1 MANKISNFVFLILL
15 FLLQSCSGGKIGN
28 FLESSF
34 NNNSNKISQNKIS
47 QNKISQNKISQKDIN
62 KKLKSNLTSKEKK
75 LVKKKDKLTKIKI
88 NNDIKI
94 PKIANSSSINADD
107 IQTVKNRN
115 QINSPKSYRVFVIL
129 KKVDPSF
136 PTENFSKALRNGD
149 INFEIEKIEL
159 MPELNKNKK

>member
-34 NNNSNKISQNKIS
+34 KNNNSNKISQNDFDEKSKIS
-47 QNKISQNKISQKDIN
+47 ITYKD
-62 KKLKSNLTSKEKK
+62 KK
-75 LVKKKDKLTKIKI
+75 LVEKKEKNTKIKLDESI
-88 NNDIKI
+88 KPLNIVNSFSLNTNNENTIKKRNKNYN
-94 PKIANSSSINADD
+94 PK
-107 IQTVKNRN
+107 T
-115 QINSPKSYRVFVIL
+115 YRVFVIL

-136 PTENFSKALRNGD
+136 PTENFSKVLRNGD

-159 MPELNKNKK
+159 IPEPNQNKKSM

>member
-34 NNNSNKISQNKIS
+34 KNNNSNKISQNDFDKKSKIS
-47 QNKISQNKISQKDIN
+47 ITYKDNKLVEKKEKNNKIKLDENIKPLNIVNSFSLNTNNENTIKKRNKN
-62 KKLKSNLTSKEKK
+62 YN
-75 LVKKKDKLTKIKI
+75 
-88 NNDIKI
+88 
-94 PKIANSSSINADD
+94 PK
-107 IQTVKNRN
+107 T
-115 QINSPKSYRVFVIL
+115 YRVFVIL

-136 PTENFSKALRNGD
+136 PTENFSKVLRNGD

-159 MPELNKNKK
+159 IPELNQNKK

>member
-34 NNNSNKISQNKIS
+34 KNNNSNKISQNDFDKKSKIS
-47 QNKISQNKISQKDIN
+47 ITYKDNKLVEK
-62 KKLKSNLTSKEKK
+62 KEKN
-75 LVKKKDKLTKIKI
+75 TKIKLDESI
-88 NNDIKI
+88 KPLNIVNSFSPNTNNENTIKKRNKNYN
-94 PKIANSSSINADD
+94 PK
-107 IQTVKNRN
+107 T
-115 QINSPKSYRVFVIL
+115 YRIFVIL

-136 PTENFSKALRNGD
+136 PTENFSKVLRNGD

-159 MPELNKNKK
+159 IPELNQNKK